1 MAVDM
6 RCLARRK
13 NNADQHAH
21 TEQRRGPCFPLSVCL
36 SVSLFISLSV
46 CLTCTH
52 RTKTRAVFS
61 FVYLSLSLSV
71 YQSICLSN
79 MHTQN
84 KDADRVFLGLTAD
97 SKEVL
102 DAPIKCCRLAV
113 CFCFWFCACTL
124 SKTAPTRRCTIK
136 IDRHARKRGTRRHR

>member
-36 SVSLFISLSV
+36 SLSLFVSLSV

-52 RTKTRAVFS
+52 RTKTRTVFS
-61 FVYLSLSLSV
+61 LGSL
-71 YQSICLSN
+71 
-79 MHTQN
+79 
-84 KDADRVFLGLTAD
+84 
-97 SKEVL
+97 
-102 DAPIKCCRLAV
+102 PIPKRS
-113 CFCFWFCACTL
+113 W
-124 SKTAPTRRCTIK
+124 TRR
-136 IDRHARKRGTRRHR
+136 